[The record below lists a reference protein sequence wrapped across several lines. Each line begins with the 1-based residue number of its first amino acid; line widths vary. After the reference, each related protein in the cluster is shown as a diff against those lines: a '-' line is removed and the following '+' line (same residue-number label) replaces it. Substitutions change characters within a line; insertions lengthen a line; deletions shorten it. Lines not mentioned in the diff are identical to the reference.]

1 MRNEST
7 RASALYHRHEM
18 SAIQRKNLGQPD
30 ESREPPFAH
39 TSLTQ
44 VGTHMIGRGVMEPG
58 WRFTTHMAP
67 LMGTTLCPIHHL
79 QLLQSGRMGIRMAD
93 GEEIE
98 LVPGDITD
106 IPPGHDAW
114 VIGDEPAVVLDI
126 AGNVSGMGLPVEH
139 DRILTTLLM
148 TDIVDSTKTLE
159 RLGDQRWKQLLR
171 EHDRLTRMLID
182 RYRGTEVDTTGDGFL
197 ARFASAVSALRCAMA
212 IRDAVRSMGL
222 EVRIGVHS
230 GEVEQ
235 IGPTITGLSINATA
249 RIMALAGASQILVSS
264 ATRGLADGAGLS
276 FRDAGSH
283 ALKGFERP
291 IEVAELVG

>member
-1 MRNEST
+1 M
-7 RASALYHRHEM
+7 A
-18 SAIQRKNLGQPD
+18 AIQRKNLAQPD
-30 ESREPPFAH
+30 EVREPPLAH
-39 TSLTQ
+39 TALMR
-44 VGTHMIGRGVMEPG
+44 VGTHTIGRGVMEPG
-58 WRFTTHMAP
+58 WRFSTHMAP

-114 VIGDEPAVVLDI
+114 VIGDEPAVLLDI
-126 AGNVSGMGLPVEH
+126 AGNVDGMGLPVEH
-139 DRILTTLLM
+139 ERILTTLLM

-159 RLGDQRWKQLLR
+159 RLGDQQWKQLLR

-197 ARFASAVSALRCAMA
+197 ARFASAVSALRCGLA

-235 IGPTITGLSINATA
+235 TGSTITGISINATA

-264 ATRGLADGAGLS
+264 VARGLADGNGLS

-283 ALKGFERP
+283 EVKGFERP
-291 IEVAELVG
+291 IEVAELIS

>member
-1 MRNEST
+1 MP
-7 RASALYHRHEM
+7 
-18 SAIQRKNLGQPD
+18 AIERKNLEAPD
-30 ESREPPFAH
+30 ETREPPLAH
-39 TSLTQ
+39 TTLTR
-44 VGTHMIGRGVMEPG
+44 VGTHTIGRGVLEPG
-58 WRFTTHMAP
+58 WRFSTHMAP
-67 LMGTTLCPIHHL
+67 LMGTMLCPIHHL
-79 QLLQSGRMGIRMAD
+79 QLLQSGRMGVRMAD
-93 GEEIE
+93 GEELE

-114 VIGDEPAVVLDI
+114 VIGDEPAVLLDI
-126 AGNVSGMGLPVEH
+126 AGNVDGMGLPVEH
-139 DRILTTLLM
+139 ERILTTLLM

-159 RLGDQRWKQLLR
+159 RLGDQQWKQLLH

-197 ARFASAVSALRCAMA
+197 ARFASAISALRCAMA

-235 IGPTITGLSINATA
+235 VGPTITGISINATA
-249 RIMALAGASQILVSS
+249 RIMALADASQILVSS
-264 ATRGLADGAGLS
+264 ATRGLADGGGLS
-276 FRDAGSH
+276 FRDAGFH
-283 ALKGFERP
+283 EMKGFERP

>member
-1 MRNEST
+1 MGV
-7 RASALYHRHEM
+7 
-18 SAIQRKNLGQPD
+18 IQRKNLGQPD
-30 ESREPPFAH
+30 ETREPPFAH
-39 TSLTQ
+39 TSLVQ
-44 VGTHMIGRGVMEPG
+44 VGTHTIGRGVMEPG

-79 QLLQSGRMGIRMAD
+79 QLLQSGRMGVRMAD
-93 GEEIE
+93 GEELE

-114 VIGDEPAVVLDI
+114 VIGDEPAVLLDI
-126 AGNVSGMGLPVEH
+126 AGNVEGMGLPVEH

-159 RLGDQRWKQLLR
+159 RIGDQHWKQLLR

-197 ARFASAVSALRCAMA
+197 ARFASAGSALRCAMA
-212 IRDAVRSMGL
+212 IRDALRSMGL

-235 IGPTITGLSINATA
+235 IGATITGLSINATA

-264 ATRGLADGAGLS
+264 ATRTLADGGGLS

-283 ALKGFERP
+283 EMKGFERP

>member
-1 MRNEST
+1 M
-7 RASALYHRHEM
+7 AS
-18 SAIQRKNLGQPD
+18 IQRKNLEQPD

-39 TSLTQ
+39 TALTR
-44 VGTHMIGRGVMEPG
+44 VGTHTIGRAVLEPG
-58 WRFTTHMAP
+58 WRFSTHMGP

-114 VIGDEPAVVLDI
+114 VIGDQPAVLLDI
-126 AGNVSGMGLPVEH
+126 AGNVDGMGLPIEH
-139 DRILTTLLM
+139 ERILTTLLM

-159 RLGDQRWKQLLR
+159 RLGDRQWKQLLH

-197 ARFASAVSALRCAMA
+197 ARFASAVSALRCALA

-235 IGPTITGLSINATA
+235 TGSTITGISINATA

-264 ATRGLADGAGLS
+264 MARGLADGSGLS

-283 ALKGFERP
+283 DVKGFERP
-291 IEVAELVG
+291 IEVADLVG

>member
-1 MRNEST
+1 MGV
-7 RASALYHRHEM
+7 
-18 SAIQRKNLGQPD
+18 IQRKNLGQPD

-44 VGTHMIGRGVMEPG
+44 VGTHMIGRGVLEPG

-79 QLLQSGRMGIRMAD
+79 QLLQSGRLGIRMAD

-98 LVPGDITD
+98 LVPGDISD

-159 RLGDQRWKQLLR
+159 RLGDQHWKQLLR

-212 IRDAVRSMGL
+212 IRDSRSGSASTRARSSRSAPRSRASASTRPRGSWRWRVRRRSSSRRRR
-222 EVRIGVHS
+222 EAWPTAAACRS
-230 GEVEQ
+230 GM
-235 IGPTITGLSINATA
+235 PA
-249 RIMALAGASQILVSS
+249 R
-264 ATRGLADGAGLS
+264 TR
-276 FRDAGSH
+276 
-283 ALKGFERP
+283 
-291 IEVAELVG
+291 